1 MEVNSS
7 GIGNVEVHCTGG
19 LSLVVDGIGSV
30 SYSGHPQV
38 LKKEVSGIGKVE
50 EN

>member
-1 MEVNSS
+1 
-7 GIGNVEVHCTGG
+7 VEIHCTGG
-19 LSLVVDGIGSV
+19 LSLMVDGIGSV
-30 SYSGHPQV
+30 SYSGHPRI